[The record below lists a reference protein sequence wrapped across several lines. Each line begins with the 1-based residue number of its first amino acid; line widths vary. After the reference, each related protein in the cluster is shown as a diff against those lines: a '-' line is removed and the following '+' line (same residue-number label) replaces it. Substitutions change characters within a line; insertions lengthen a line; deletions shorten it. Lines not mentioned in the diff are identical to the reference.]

1 MTNSA
6 IYSAGEYQLTNF
18 NMNSPCHKT
27 THKQEVAVIKIVV
40 TGPYEAG
47 KSLMIHHITNGQC
60 INVERS
66 GTTIAMDHGVAKR
79 DGLNVYLFG
88 TPGLLRF
95 RTMRKILSSGADGI
109 IFVVDSVD
117 KESDARAKMFFREI
131 AFFLPGVPCV
141 VAANKQDLD
150 DARPVDQL
158 RDNMRFIVGL
168 PVIPV
173 SAKTGENVDRMLRT
187 LLYLSM
193 MQWSSVFDRFSE
205 YSGQKDGLSKLMEDL
220 RVTREQAV
228 GYLRRFEL
236 RKLLTVQVGDEQF
249 DVDDSIKPLLE
260 NPVLIM
266 RK

>member
-1 MTNSA
+1 M
-6 IYSAGEYQLTNF
+6 
-18 NMNSPCHKT
+18 K
-27 THKQEVAVIKIVV
+27 VVV
-40 TGPYEAG
+40 TGPYESG
-47 KSLMIHHITNGQC
+47 KSLMINHITKGAC
-60 INVERS
+60 INVERR
-66 GTTIAMDHGVAKR
+66 GTTIAMDHGVSVI
-79 DGLNVYLFG
+79 DGMNVFLFG

-109 IFVVDSVD
+109 VFVVDSVD
-117 KESDARAKMFFREI
+117 SESDARAKLFFREI

-150 DARPVDQL
+150 GARPVDQL
-158 RDNMRFIVGL
+158 RNGMRFLAGL

-173 SAKTGENVDRMLRT
+173 SAKTGGNVDSMLRT
-187 LLYLSM
+187 LLYLTM
-193 MQWSSVFDRFSE
+193 MQWSSVFSKFAE
-205 YSGQKDGLSKLMEDL
+205 YSGQSNGLKKLMKDL
-220 RVTREQAV
+220 NLQREQAV

-249 DVDDSIKPLLE
+249 TVNESVRQLLE